1 MAGWNRAKRLDED
14 KATTGDIV
22 RHVQSVEKSVASLIE
37 SLASGAVG
45 LSVSSVMA
53 AHPSNQG
60 SKRKL

>member
-53 AHPSNQG
+53 AHPSNQE